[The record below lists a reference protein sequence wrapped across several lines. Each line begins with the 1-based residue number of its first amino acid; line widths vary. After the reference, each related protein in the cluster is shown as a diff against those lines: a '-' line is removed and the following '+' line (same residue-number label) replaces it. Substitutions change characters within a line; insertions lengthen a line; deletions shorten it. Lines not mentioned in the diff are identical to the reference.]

1 MHFGSA
7 FLWRVLP
14 ACLVGTVLLAQTS
27 TAPQRA
33 PAAHQT
39 THPAASKPAAAPA
52 LMTDDQKIIY
62 ALGLSI
68 YRSLGQFSLTPAEL
82 QIVKK
87 ALSDSEAGKP
97 AEDLQT
103 WGPKIAGFAQAR
115 QKAASQEAFA
125 KAAGEPGAVKTDS
138 GLIYRE
144 LTPGT
149 GPSPKPTDTVKVNY
163 RGTLPDGNEFDSS
176 YKRNEPAQ
184 FALNGVIPCWTE
196 GVQKM
201 KVGGKAKLV
210 CPSSLAYGD
219 QGRPGI
225 PPGATLTFEV
235 ELLDIVPPGQQ
246 PPQPPA
252 APQAPPQPPQ

>member
-7 FLWRVLP
+7 FFWRALP
-14 ACLVGTVLLAQTS
+14 AALLGTALMAQTS
-27 TAPQRA
+27 TPSNRPAR
-33 PAAHQT
+33 PAAAH
-39 THPAASKPAAAPA
+39 HPAASKSTAPQA

-68 YRSLGQFSLTPAEL
+68 YRSLGQFSLTPVEL
-82 QIVKK
+82 QIVKR
-87 ALSDSEAGKP
+87 AINDAEAGKP

-103 WGPKIAGFAQAR
+103 WGPKIQTFAQER
-115 QKAASQEAFA
+115 QKAASDEVLA
-125 KAAGEPGAVKTDS
+125 KAAAEPGAEKTGS

-144 LTPGT
+144 LAPGT
-149 GPSPKPTDTVKVNY
+149 GASPSATDTVKVNY

-196 GVQKM
+196 GLQKM

-210 CPSSLAYGD
+210 CPASLAYGA

-235 ELLDIVPPGQQ
+235 ELLDIVNGAQT
-246 PPQPPA
+246 PA
-252 APQAPPQPPQ
+252 ATAPPPTPQTH